1 MTNLIKITKQITEL
15 EMIDKKENKELA
27 ENISE
32 QIKMQWA

>member
-15 EMIDKKENKELA
+15 EMLDKKENKELA